1 MSGAVAQT
9 CSTTCASALS
19 SMVSAISIPPPPLFL
34 PWSGPP
40 LSTPPPCEPSLS
52 RVLHPFPHP
61 TTGGLPS
68 GSGCYAG
75 AVLCVHGGLSPSLQT
90 LDQVRLIDRKQEV
103 PHEGPMCDLLWS
115 DPEETDGWGISP
127 RGAGYLFGGDIC
139 KAFNVKNGLGFVCR
153 AHQLVMEGY
162 RSMFNHN
169 LLTIWS
175 APNYC
180 YRCGNLGAV
189 LRVHDPDSLEVRVF
203 EAAQKSFRGAES
215 SKAVHYFL

>member
-1 MSGAVAQT
+1 M
-9 CSTTCASALS
+9 
-19 SMVSAISIPPPPLFL
+19 
-34 PWSGPP
+34 
-40 LSTPPPCEPSLS
+40 
-52 RVLHPFPHP
+52 
-61 TTGGLPS
+61 
-68 GSGCYAG
+68 
-75 AVLCVHGGLSPSLQT
+75 CVHGGLSPSLQT